1 MTDPDRHLARPVRRQ
16 RHLLD
21 PENLQHS
28 HSRSQSSQES
38 LTSVQRWVMSVLAA
52 TTILHL
58 AAGLAVAAYYMDD
71 SRLDARIG
79 LNLIAAVIGMLAVAA
94 ARLIHHKSALSTWL
108 LLGLVPGLV
117 GMWLTLR

>member
-1 MTDPDRHLARPVRRQ
+1 
-16 RHLLD
+16 
-21 PENLQHS
+21 
-28 HSRSQSSQES
+28 
-38 LTSVQRWVMSVLAA
+38 
-52 TTILHL
+52 
-58 AAGLAVAAYYMDD
+58 MDD

-79 LNLIAAVIGMLAVAA
+79 LNLIAAVIGMLAVAT